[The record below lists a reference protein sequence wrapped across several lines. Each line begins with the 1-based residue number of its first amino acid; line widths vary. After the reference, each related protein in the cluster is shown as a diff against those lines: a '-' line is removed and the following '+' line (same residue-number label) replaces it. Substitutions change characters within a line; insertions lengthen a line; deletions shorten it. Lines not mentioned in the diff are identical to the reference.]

1 MAEYIKREA
10 AIDAVTEVYYNTPD
24 VNLSGEK
31 FEAAINGILAA
42 DVAPVVRCKD
52 CKQGEVDDPDFPDE
66 YYCHA
71 GCGWNNGDFYCAY
84 GERKEGADNG

>member
-1 MAEYIKREA
+1 MPACKVCGHWFVKIKPKEELCDKCECALCR
-10 AIDAVTEVYYNTPD
+10 
-24 VNLSGEK
+24 LSSY
-31 FEAAINGILAA
+31 
-42 DVAPVVRCKD
+42 VAPVVRCKD

-84 GERKEGADNG
+84 GEKRRDKDGTT